1 MRKEDE
7 DEEERKRKRVE
18 RRDKEEEEERGR
30 IMCES
35 QIIRKREIYKREK
48 NGIVVNAG

>member
-35 QIIRKREIYKREK
+35 QIIRKREK